1 MNEGDNAKKENQQFA
16 ERLTITQG
24 KHIYFVSAN
33 KDEIAMKSTAEK
45 ENEEINERERT
56 KNEKLQ
62 HNCFVCTNEKGNDHL
77 TNLREC
83 RITAVRKKKNEKV
96 YKEQVNKT
104 TEKKTT
110 K

>member
-1 MNEGDNAKKENQQFA
+1 MKGIMQKNENQQFA

-45 ENEEINERERT
+45 ENEEINERENKER
-56 KNEKLQ
+56 KLQ

-83 RITAVRKKKNEKV
+83 RITAVRKKKNETV

>member
-1 MNEGDNAKKENQQFA
+1 
-16 ERLTITQG
+16 
-24 KHIYFVSAN
+24 
-33 KDEIAMKSTAEK
+33 MKSTAEK
-45 ENEEINERERT
+45 ENEEINEREQKT
-56 KNEKLQ
+56 KKLQ

-96 YKEQVNKT
+96 YKEQINKT
-104 TEKKTT
+104 TENKTT